1 MALQDLIGQA
11 WPHPLSDRRA
21 TDDGRRRETSLWR
34 VRRADRSAEGR
45 RPSPP
50 SHRASRAHMPRRVFI
65 AVAIGWA
72 AAVATLLAVVLAA
85 RWLG

>member
-1 MALQDLIGQA
+1 MALQDLVGQA
-11 WPHPLSDRRA
+11 WPHSLSDQRA
-21 TDDGRRRETSLWR
+21 TDDGRRREASLWR
-34 VRRADRSAEGR
+34 VGRAGAARR
-45 RPSPP
+45 RPPAP
-50 SHRASRAHMPRRVFI
+50 SHHASRAHMPRRVFI